1 MARHKKTRK
10 TRRRRMRGG
19 YLSWN
24 PLNWLKPSPTGPV
37 NTAATGVSNTVIDTT
52 KAAAPM
58 VPSAPAQA
66 AALGTSPGGTGS
78 TGAPV
83 LGPDAAT
90 PLTTPTGGR
99 RRRTRKTRRRH

>member
-1 MARHKKTRK
+1 MARHHKKTRK
-10 TRRRRMRGG
+10 TRRRRMHGG
-19 YLSWN
+19 GWLDPRTWEIWGKPAQVAAN
-24 PLNWLKPSPTGPV
+24 GAADTVKKTAEAVKPLAPPS
-37 NTAATGVSNTVIDTT
+37 D
-52 KAAAPM
+52 
-58 VPSAPAQA
+58 QA
-66 AALGTSPGGTGS
+66 AALGISPGGTGS